1 MKKFILAVIFV
12 CTLSTFS
19 YGAATEDSEL
29 YLRKDVFE
37 SNMNAFM
44 TEMRSGFREINTRLD
59 AMDKRINDMYSA
71 LNARI
76 DDLGNSLNARIDDV
90 NNSLSKRIDD
100 YQAATNNRIED
111 LKTTVY
117 WGFTFLGLILA
128 FAVLGPSV
136 TEMIKTLRKPS
147 ITLEDVERLIN
158 AKLSGISQ

>member
-1 MKKFILAVIFV
+1 MVAVFCLFSSV
-12 CTLSTFS
+12 S
-19 YGAATEDSEL
+19 YGATSPDMEV

-37 SNMNAFM
+37 ASMNAFM

-59 AMDKRINDMYSA
+59 AMDKRINDMYS
-71 LNARI
+71 
-76 DDLGNSLNARIDDV
+76 SLNARIDDV

-100 YQAATNNRIED
+100 YQTATNNRIED

-147 ITLEDVERLIN
+147 LTLEDIEKLID
-158 AKLSGISQ
+158 AKLTRLSQ